1 MDLFQDGTILAISN
15 GKRFFEEFDN
25 MKTSLSAIATA
36 LLMAM
41 SGGAYA
47 AACTTAGAITGAD
60 LGTMS
65 TADATLS
72 LNGGAATASDACNL
86 SSEGNGGNTSGT
98 LLGTYYSPTYGTGN
112 FTQVLQGATIN
123 GVTFTSISFVAN
135 VAQDTGTWTFNWTGG
150 PASLDLAVGI
160 HASNR
165 AGTFLFN
172 DRGLVANSSG
182 SGAWEINWLNNG
194 GNVPD
199 FSNFSFWARP
209 GGGDVPGP
217 GPLPEPAML
226 GLLGLGLAGIVAA
239 RRRRAA

>member
-1 MDLFQDGTILAISN
+1 
-15 GKRFFEEFDN
+15 
-25 MKTSLSAIATA
+25 MKAPLSAVTAAVLLGVSGSVFAATCS
-36 LLMAM
+36 L
-41 SGGAYA
+41 GGTLTA
-47 AACTTAGAITGAD
+47 AS

-72 LNGGAATASDACNL
+72 LNGGAAIESDACNL
-86 SSEGNGGNTSGT
+86 SNDGSGGNTNGT

-165 AGTFLFN
+165 AGTFLFD

-182 SGAWEINWLNNG
+182 SGTWEINWLNNG

-199 FSNFSFWARP
+199 FSNFSFWART